1 MHQDGFKFRKSFSG
15 NRATRFSCKLKVK
28 VRAHKG
34 LARRGHSESETSCI
48 PAAFG
53 IENSLLHPK
62 IGNIGATLRHHEA
75 ILHSYISIIVSIGRF
90 CARGSGS
97 CTRYQLLG
105 RWRDLNTPAPVNVC
119 TPDIALS
126 IQSEFRTGVKLSSRI
141 APAPRSTPDRP

>member
-1 MHQDGFKFRKSFSG
+1 MHQDGFKFRKAFSA
-15 NRATRFSCKLKVK
+15 NRATRFSLQIESESS
-28 VRAHKG
+28 RALG
-34 LARRGHSESETSCI
+34 LARRGHSESETSGI

-75 ILHSYISIIVSIGRF
+75 ILHRYISIIVSIGRF

-105 RWRDLNTPAPVNVC
+105 
-119 TPDIALS
+119 
-126 IQSEFRTGVKLSSRI
+126 K
-141 APAPRSTPDRP
+141 